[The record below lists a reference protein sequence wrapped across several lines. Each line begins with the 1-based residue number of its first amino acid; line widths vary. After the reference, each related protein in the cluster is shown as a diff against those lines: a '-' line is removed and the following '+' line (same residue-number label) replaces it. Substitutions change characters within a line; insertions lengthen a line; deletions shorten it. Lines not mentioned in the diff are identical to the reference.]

1 METTL
6 HRQLKEHY
14 AGDASCREVRLDG
27 FRIDAIADGR
37 LIEIQSAPL
46 GAIRDKVR
54 TLLGQHDVLVIKPL
68 AARKTLIRLKKQNG
82 PVVSTRASPRRETV
96 CDLFVELVNFVPLF
110 PHPRLTLDVLLTEQ
124 EEHRVPVKRRRRRGK
139 DYRVLDRRLVGI
151 VETHRFRTADDVLAL
166 LPSDLPESFTTLDLA
181 QRLGIPRWLAQ
192 KMAYCLR
199 RMEAIDVVGV
209 SRRSRLYERRR
220 NKTRAA

>member
-14 AGDASCREVRLDG
+14 AGDASCREVRIDN
-27 FRIDAIADGR
+27 FRIDAVADGK

-54 TLLGQHDVLVIKPL
+54 RLLTRHDVLVVKPL
-68 AARKTLIRLKKQNG
+68 AARKTLVKLKSAG
-82 PVVSTRASPRRETV
+82 GAVASTRRSPRRETV
-96 CDLFVELVNFVPLF
+96 YYMFLELVHFVPVF

-124 EEHRVPVKRRRRRGK
+124 EEHRVPARQRRRRSK
-139 DYRVLDRRLVGI
+139 NYRVLDRRLVHV
-151 VETHRFRTADDVLAL
+151 VESRRFDTAGDLAKL
-166 LPSDLPESFTTLDLA
+166 LPEDLPASFTTLDLA
-181 QRLGIPRWLAQ
+181 EQLNVPRWLAQ

-199 RMEAIDVVGV
+199 RIEAIEDVGV
-209 SRRSRLYERRR
+209 FQRSRLYERRTTA
-220 NKTRAA
+220 TRAA

>member
-14 AGDASCREVRLDG
+14 AGDAAAREVRLG
-27 FRIDAIADGR
+27 AYRIDAIADGK

-54 TLLGQHDVLVIKPL
+54 TLLTEHDVLVIKPL
-68 AARKTLIRLKKQNG
+68 AARKTLIKYKRKNG

-96 CDLFVELVNFVPLF
+96 CDLFIELVNFVPLF

-124 EEHRVPVKRRRRRGK
+124 AEDRVPVKKRRRRGK
-139 DYRVLDRRLVGI
+139 DYRVLDRRLVSI

-166 LPSDLPESFTTLDLA
+166 LPPGLPQSFTTLDLA
-181 QRLGIPRWLAQ
+181 RHLGIPRWLAQ

-199 RMEAIDVVGV
+199 RIDGINDIGCFQ
-209 SRRSRLYERRR
+209 RSRLYERR
-220 NKTRAA
+220 AA

>member
-14 AGDASCREVRLDG
+14 GGEAACCEVRLG
-27 FRIDAIADGR
+27 GYRIDAVVNGQ
-37 LIEIQSAPL
+37 LIEVQSAPL

-54 TLLGQHDVLVIKPL
+54 TLVEQHDVLVIKPL
-68 AARKTLIRLKKQNG
+68 AARKTLIKLKKKNG

-96 CDLFVELVNFVPLF
+96 CDLFIELVNFVPLF

-124 EEHRVPVKRRRRRGK
+124 EEHRVPTKRRRRRGK
-139 DYRVLDRRLVGI
+139 DYRVLDRRLVNV
-151 VETHRFRTADDVLAL
+151 VETYRFRTADDILAL
-166 LPSDLPESFTTLDLA
+166 LPAELPTAFTTADLA
-181 QRLGIPRWLAQ
+181 RLLNIPRWLAQ

-199 RMEAIDVVGV
+199 RMETIEVVGV
-209 SRRSRLYERRR
+209 SQRSRLYERRSNPR
-220 NKTRAA
+220 VA